1 MGGWGSDTP
10 KHQKTS
16 NNCGLATAPAQIMFR
31 HDGMSL
37 DGVQAQARKK
47 KIAKAQI
54 QLAELRAQTR
64 GADLQSFSIGY
75 QSGRVLE
82 SKIVPS

>member
-1 MGGWGSDTP
+1 MEAGWGDGEATPQNIIKHPTTVVYSDCP
-10 KHQKTS
+10 CP
-16 NNCGLATAPAQIMFR
+16 N
-31 HDGMSL
+31 
-37 DGVQAQARKK
+37 GVQAQARKK

-75 QSGRVLE
+75 QSGLVPE
-82 SKIVPS
+82 SKIVPY